1 MTESFIK
8 NNGSILFNSSS
19 GKEYFTDDYES
30 QNLSFFS
37 IEKQERQFKVKYHLK
52 LLNQWKMF
60 RFLSAL
66 FGTLA
71 IIPATIS
78 YESSY
83 SADRTYNNCT
93 IITENQYFL
102 CLMTLIFSYT
112 GILLQIPF
120 KILYY
125 KWLAIY
131 PLTFTELAPTFKPAF
146 FEITELMRKRKPIE
160 YIKGHHTYLVIILF
174 LIFPYPG
181 FNTQIHIPQQIN
193 YIDYSLCY
201 YLEEIFYFIMFLRPI
216 YLAFTIFS
224 YGHFH
229 NTFAFRARERYRV
242 KDTIMFHV
250 KCYAWLH
257 PKKVLFFVFFI
268 PGILFFSIGLR
279 IFERMIK
286 FRKTNFE
293 SFENSIWCIYVTIFT
308 IGYGDIIPTS
318 VPSRIVIFF
327 SLIWARI
334 ILSMTLITVRTIMK
348 LSPKEIKAYNA
359 IVSARERGCF
369 ITDFAYER
377 INRDGKIRKWE
388 TFLRKIMKFFRVS
401 RKRKLLESVD
411 LHTENLYLEGQIEKV
426 GHVAEAI
433 QLKLERLLKDI

>member
-1 MTESFIK
+1 MTESFVK
-8 NNGSILFNSSS
+8 NNGSILLNNTLCNEKSI
-19 GKEYFTDDYES
+19 DDSES
-30 QNLSFFS
+30 QNLSFVS
-37 IEKQERQFKVKYHLK
+37 IEKQQRQLKVKYHLN
-52 LLNQWKMF
+52 LLNQWKML

-83 SADRTYNNCT
+83 SAGRTYNQCT
-93 IITENQYFL
+93 IVTENQNFWRI
-102 CLMTLIFSYT
+102 MTLFLSYT

-120 KILYY
+120 KISYY

-131 PLTFTELAPTFKPAF
+131 PWTFTELTPAFKPTFLD
-146 FEITELMRKRKPIE
+146 ILELMRKRRPIE
-160 YIKGHHTYLVIILF
+160 YIKSHYTYLVIILF

-181 FNTQIHIPQQIN
+181 VNIPIHIPQQIN
-193 YIDYSLCY
+193 FIDYSLCY
-201 YLEEIFYFIMFLRPI
+201 YLEEFFYFIMFLRPI

-224 YGHFH
+224 YGQFH
-229 NTFAFRARERYRV
+229 NALAFRVRERYRV

-250 KCYAWLH
+250 RSYAWLH
-257 PKKVLFFVFFI
+257 PKKMLFFVFFI

-286 FRKTNFE
+286 FRNTNFE
-293 SFENSIWCIYVTIFT
+293 SLETSVWCIYVTIFT
-308 IGYGDIIPTS
+308 IGYGDTVPTS
-318 VPSRIVIFF
+318 VPSRCVIFL

-334 ILSMTLITVRTIMK
+334 ILSMTLVTVRTIMK

-359 IVSARERGCF
+359 IISARERGCF
-369 ITDFAYER
+369 ITDIVAER
-377 INRDGKIRKWE
+377 LIRDGKMRKWN
-388 TFLRKIMKFFRVS
+388 TFTSKIIRFFRQF
-401 RKRKLLESVD
+401 RKKKLLESVD

-426 GHVAEAI
+426 GQIADAI
-433 QLKLERLLKDI
+433 ELKLERLLKDI